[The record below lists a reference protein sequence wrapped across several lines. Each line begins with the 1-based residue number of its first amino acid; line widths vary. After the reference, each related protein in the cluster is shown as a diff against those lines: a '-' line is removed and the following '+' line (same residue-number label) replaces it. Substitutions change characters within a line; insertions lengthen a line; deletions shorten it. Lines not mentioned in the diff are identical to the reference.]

1 LVGVRRIFVSHDVA
15 VFREFLVQLGFSKSQ
30 PERF

>member
-1 LVGVRRIFVSHDVA
+1 MVRRIFVGHDITVL
-15 VFREFLVQLGFSKSQ
+15 REFLVQLGFSKSQ